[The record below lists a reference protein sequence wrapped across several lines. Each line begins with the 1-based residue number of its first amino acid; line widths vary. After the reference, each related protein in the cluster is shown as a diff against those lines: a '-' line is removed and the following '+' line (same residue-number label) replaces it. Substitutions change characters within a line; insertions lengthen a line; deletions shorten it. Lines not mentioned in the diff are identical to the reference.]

1 METVEL
7 RPLSL
12 GELLDHTFR
21 LYRNHFWLFVSI
33 MAIPAAFYVP
43 ANALILSLQGSMM
56 NSAVTAPGRPPVM
69 PSPELIAGIVL
80 GYLIFMIVFLTVYA
94 IAVGAASS
102 AVADVYLGRSSTVR
116 GSYGRIRGR
125 FWRSIGVVLNIALRL
140 LGLLVLVI
148 GVVVGGFAAIGLAA
162 GAGRG
167 SPVFAALLAIFVFF
181 AYIAGLAFCVYFA
194 LRYAV
199 SIPVL
204 MIENL
209 GVLATIRRSVL
220 LTRGRRGQIF
230 LALLV
235 AGIIAGAGV
244 AVFQWPFIIGM
255 MVAAMRGHWTPWL
268 AFASS
273 VSGAVGSALTGP
285 ISMIATVLL
294 YYDSRIRKEAFDLQF
309 MMTSL
314 DDSAPAAG
322 TASPA

>member
-1 METVEL
+1 M
-7 RPLSL
+7 
-12 GELLDHTFR
+12 
-21 LYRNHFWLFVSI
+21 
-33 MAIPAAFYVP
+33 
-43 ANALILSLQGSMM
+43 
-56 NSAVTAPGRPPVM
+56 
-69 PSPELIAGIVL
+69 
-80 GYLIFMIVFLTVYA
+80 
-94 IAVGAASS
+94 
-102 AVADVYLGRSSTVR
+102 
-116 GSYGRIRGR
+116 
-125 FWRSIGVVLNIALRL
+125 
-140 LGLLVLVI
+140 LVI